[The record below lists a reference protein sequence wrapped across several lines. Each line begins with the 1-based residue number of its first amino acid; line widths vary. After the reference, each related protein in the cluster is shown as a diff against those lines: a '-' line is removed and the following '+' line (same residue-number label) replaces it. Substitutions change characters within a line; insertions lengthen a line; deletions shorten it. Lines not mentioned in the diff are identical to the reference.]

1 MKHSIEPRDSIYVK
15 GYGFMSFARSMS
27 NNQGKK
33 LVDTAKKSA
42 TDTVKPTSKRAI
54 QKTAEASGDL
64 KDNKPDTKK
73 KDNKP
78 DTSKS
83 NIENR
88 VSNRIKYKIQDFA
101 KYRKVLIEMIDERV
115 NMLDLTNLWL
125 AESISNI
132 DIDENVNK
140 FTRLCNANR
149 IKTSSWNMLLI
160 AHIYAVNVALECL
173 RDGVENGIWP
183 KGVSYNLI
191 TIPNEWS
198 VRKYYNITIYEK
210 KILVKAAHEEIEMF
224 RRLIETNI
232 PKYENIIKGAGEMDI
247 HALDQLCAD
256 IDKTIGYIRKMIIM
270 IPSIAEKNENRYDK
284 RK

>member
-1 MKHSIEPRDSIYVK
+1 MRHSIEPRDSIYVK

-42 TDTVKPTSKRAI
+42 TDAVKPTSKRAI
-54 QKTAEASGDL
+54 QKTAEATGDL

-132 DIDENVNK
+132 DIDENVKK

-191 TIPNEWS
+191 TILNEWS
-198 VRKYYNITIYEK
+198 VRKYYNIKIYEK
-210 KILVKAAHEEIEMF
+210 KI
-224 RRLIETNI
+224 
-232 PKYENIIKGAGEMDI
+232 Y
-247 HALDQLCAD
+247 
-256 IDKTIGYIRKMIIM
+256 
-270 IPSIAEKNENRYDK
+270 
-284 RK
+284 

>member
-1 MKHSIEPRDSIYVK
+1 MINKDSACSKPGTEKKDNKPDAEKKNNKPDTKKKDNKPDTKKK
-15 GYGFMSFARSMS
+15 G
-27 NNQGKK
+27 NKPDTKK
-33 LVDTAKKSA
+33 
-42 TDTVKPTSKRAI
+42 
-54 QKTAEASGDL
+54 

-132 DIDENVNK
+132 DIDENVKK

-183 KGVSYNLI
+183 KGVSCNLI
-191 TIPNEWS
+191 TILNEWS

-210 KILVKAAHEEIEMF
+210 KI
-224 RRLIETNI
+224 
-232 PKYENIIKGAGEMDI
+232 Y
-247 HALDQLCAD
+247 
-256 IDKTIGYIRKMIIM
+256 
-270 IPSIAEKNENRYDK
+270 
-284 RK
+284 